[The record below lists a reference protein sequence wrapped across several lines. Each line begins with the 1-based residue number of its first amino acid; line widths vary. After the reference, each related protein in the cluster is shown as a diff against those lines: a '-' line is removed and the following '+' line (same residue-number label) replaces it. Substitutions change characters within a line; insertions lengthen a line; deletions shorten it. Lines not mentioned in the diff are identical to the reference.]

1 MNLLIDWLNRLAEFV
16 SLPSAWGI
24 FFMGSL
30 IYLISEWRFRFLAMV
45 TQYLFVGILF
55 LRIFNSRPEMAMM
68 KIIIGWL
75 ISGSLLVSAGVRRQA
90 DTDNGIGSTL
100 RWATNLPFRLT
111 SLATVTVIAYL
122 ASQKFP
128 LPYVSPELGLA
139 CFLLLVLALLYFGT
153 DEQDAGIVGIGV
165 LNLLVALDIFYSAQE
180 PGLLVTGLL
189 VVLNLIVGLATSYLM
204 VAEVPL

>member
-1 MNLLIDWLNRLAEFV
+1 MNLFVEWLNRLSQFI

-30 IYLISEWRFRFLAMV
+30 IYLVSEWRFRFFALLS
-45 TQYLFVGILF
+45 QYVFVGILF

-68 KIIIGWL
+68 KIIVGWI
-75 ISGSLLVSAGVRRQA
+75 ISGSLLLSAGVRREK
-90 DTDNGIGSTL
+90 DTSSSQ
-100 RWATNLPFRLT
+100 RFQWAANLPFRLV
-111 SLATVTVIAYL
+111 SLITVTVIAYL

-128 LPYVSPELGLA
+128 LPYVSQELGLA

-153 DEQDAGIVGIGV
+153 DEQDAGIVGVGV

-189 VVLNLIVGLATSYLM
+189 VILNLIVGLATSYLM

>member
-1 MNLLIDWLNRLAEFV
+1 MNLFVEWLNRLSQFI

-30 IYLISEWRFRFLAMV
+30 IYLVSEWRFRFFALLS
-45 TQYLFVGILF
+45 QYVFVGILF

-68 KIIIGWL
+68 KIIVGWI
-75 ISGSLLVSAGVRRQA
+75 ISGSLLLSAGVRREK
-90 DTDNGIGSTL
+90 DTSSSQ
-100 RWATNLPFRLT
+100 RFQWAANLPFRLV
-111 SLATVTVIAYL
+111 SLITVTVIAYL

-128 LPYVSPELGLA
+128 LPYVSQELGLA

-153 DEQDAGIVGIGV
+153 DEQDAGLVGVGV

-189 VVLNLIVGLATSYLM
+189 VILNLIVGLATSYLM

>member
-1 MNLLIDWLNRLAEFV
+1 MNLFVDWLNRLAQFI

-30 IYLISEWRFRFLAMV
+30 IYLISEWRFRFFALIS
-45 TQYLFVGILF
+45 QYVFVGILF

-68 KIIIGWL
+68 KIIVGWV
-75 ISGSLLVSAGVRRQA
+75 ISGSLLLSAGVRREKDVTSSNKFQ
-90 DTDNGIGSTL
+90 
-100 RWATNLPFRLT
+100 WAANLPFRLT
-111 SLATVTVIAYL
+111 SLITVTVIAYL

-128 LPYVSPELGLA
+128 LPYVSQELGLA

-153 DEQDAGIVGIGV
+153 DEQDAGIVGVGV

>member
-1 MNLLIDWLNRLAEFV
+1 MNLFLEWLNRLAQFANV
-16 SLPSAWGI
+16 PPAWGI
-24 FFMGSL
+24 FAMGAL
-30 IYLISEWRFRFLAMV
+30 IYLISEWRFRFFALIS
-45 TQYLFVGILF
+45 QYIFVGILF
-55 LRIFNSRPEMAMM
+55 LRIFSSRPEMALM
-68 KIIIGWL
+68 KIIVGWI
-75 ISGSLLVSAGVRRQA
+75 ISGALLLSAGVRRKEDAVTSKRLQ
-90 DTDNGIGSTL
+90 
-100 RWATNLPFRLT
+100 WAANIPFRLI
-111 SLATVTVIAYL
+111 SLITVTVIAYL

-128 LPYVSPELGLA
+128 LPYVSEELGLA

-153 DEQDAGIVGIGV
+153 DEQDAGVVGVGV